1 MGALI
6 MVHSDD
12 NGLVL
17 PPKLAPIQVVIKKDK
32 EMDEDTQKDAE
43 NEVQKLTDK
52 YTKDID
58 AASKKKQDEVLK
70 V

>member
-1 MGALI
+1 
-6 MVHSDD
+6 
-12 NGLVL
+12 
-17 PPKLAPIQVVIKKDK
+17 
-32 EMDEDTQKDAE
+32 MDEDTQKDAE